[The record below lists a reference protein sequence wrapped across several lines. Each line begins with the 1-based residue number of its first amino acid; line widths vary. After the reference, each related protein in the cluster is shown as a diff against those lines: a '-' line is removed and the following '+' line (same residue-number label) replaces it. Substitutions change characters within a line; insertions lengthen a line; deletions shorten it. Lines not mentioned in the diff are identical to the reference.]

1 MFVLLYYSINTIGG
15 GANMEWQ
22 IDNNKPVYIQLV
34 EQLKMKIISGE
45 IELDSKLDSVR
56 NLASDAMV
64 NPNTMQKAL
73 AELERQGFVY
83 SKRTS
88 GRFVTDDKD
97 LIDTERKKLVKENV
111 KKSLETL
118 INLGYTDEEI
128 ISLVKEILTEGTD
141 E

>member
-1 MFVLLYYSINTIGG
+1 MK
-15 GANMEWQ
+15 WQ

-56 NLASDAMV
+56 SLAAEAMV

-73 AELERQGFVY
+73 AELEREGFVY

-88 GRFVTDDKD
+88 GRFVTDNKE
-97 LIDTERKKLVKENV
+97 LIEKERKNLVKENV
-111 KKSLETL
+111 KKTLDTL
-118 INLGYTDEEI
+118 INLGYTNNEILSLVEEI
-128 ISLVKEILTEGTD
+128 LREDNNE
-141 E
+141 

>member
-1 MFVLLYYSINTIGG
+1 
-15 GANMEWQ
+15 MEWQ

-56 NLASDAMV
+56 NLASEAMV

-83 SKRTS
+83 SQRTS
-88 GRFVTDDKD
+88 GRFVTDNKD
-97 LIDTERKKLVKENV
+97 LIDTERKKLVKESV

-118 INLGYTDEEI
+118 INLGYTDDEI
-128 ISLVKEILTEGTD
+128 ISLVEEILKEGKH

>member
-1 MFVLLYYSINTIGG
+1 
-15 GANMEWQ
+15 MEWQ

-56 NLASDAMV
+56 NLAAEAMV

-83 SKRTS
+83 SKITS
-88 GRFVTDDKD
+88 GRFVTDDKA
-97 LIDTERKKLVKENV
+97 LIDKERKNLVKESV
-111 KKSLETL
+111 KSSLETL

-128 ISLVKEILTEGTD
+128 MRLIEEILKEGKN

>member
-1 MFVLLYYSINTIGG
+1 
-15 GANMEWQ
+15 MEWQ

-56 NLASDAMV
+56 NLAAEAMV

-88 GRFVTDDKD
+88 GRFVTDNKA
-97 LIDTERKKLVKENV
+97 LIDQERKNLVKESV
-111 KKSLETL
+111 KASLETL

-128 ISLVKEILTEGTD
+128 IKLIEEILKEGKY

>member
-1 MFVLLYYSINTIGG
+1 
-15 GANMEWQ
+15 MEWQ
-22 IDNNKPVYIQLV
+22 IDNNKPVYIQIV

-56 NLASDAMV
+56 NLAANAMV

-88 GRFVTDDKD
+88 GRFVTDDKS
-97 LIDTERKKLVKENV
+97 LIDKERKNLVKESV
-111 KKSLETL
+111 KASLETL
-118 INLGYTDEEI
+118 VNLGYTKEEI
-128 ISLVKEILTEGTD
+128 ISLIEEILKEGKY

>member
-1 MFVLLYYSINTIGG
+1 
-15 GANMEWQ
+15 MEWQ

-56 NLASDAMV
+56 NLAAEAMV

-88 GRFVTDDKD
+88 GRFVTDDKA
-97 LIDTERKKLVKENV
+97 LIDRERKNLVKESV
-111 KKSLETL
+111 KSSLETL

-128 ISLVKEILTEGTD
+128 IKLIEEILKEGKD